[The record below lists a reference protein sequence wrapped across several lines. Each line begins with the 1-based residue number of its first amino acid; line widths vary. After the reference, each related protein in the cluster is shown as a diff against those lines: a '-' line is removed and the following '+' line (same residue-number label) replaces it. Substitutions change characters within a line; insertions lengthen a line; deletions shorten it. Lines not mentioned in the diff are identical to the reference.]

1 MVLPYLGTALEQTYS
16 VGVALLARPLARS
29 PTLVIHAVGTRSR
42 VEAPC
47 SSSDAFFSPIG
58 FAHRKVL
65 ASPMDFVR
73 TGKYLVPNASTAF
86 VPQSAA
92 AAAQAAATPAR
103 LTPGAASATPCA
115 LWTRRQLQSC
125 TSTHPG

>member
-47 SSSDAFFSPIG
+47 SSSDATFF
-58 FAHRKVL
+58 
-65 ASPMDFVR
+65 ASPMDFAR
-73 TGKYLVPNASTAF
+73 TGKYLVPNASTAL
-86 VPQSAA
+86 VPQSLAA
-92 AAAQAAATPAR
+92 AAASRGDASAR
-103 LTPGAASATPCA
+103 FTPGDASATPCA